1 MLEFYGRVLP
11 SNGPFTL
18 LTGVTGPDGKLSE
31 QRHWNGLKTH
41 QEVAELVQRQSQL
54 PVNVFYAVGSYNGKN
69 RQDPA
74 AKRCFWLDLDSKD
87 FNGSIPDA
95 LRAFAAFVKATGLPP
110 PSIFVHSGRGV
121 HVYWA
126 LDRDVSVDEW
136 VPVAKA
142 LKEKCRE
149 LDFHADP
156 TSTADPARIL
166 RCPGTLNR
174 KGSEPIPCRV
184 LSDNGQT
191 VSIEAMAD
199 ALAVAPVV
207 PTAVSKL
214 AGLVGLDDLST
225 RREYSK
231 LDEDQVRD
239 MLDFINLPA
248 MGGRDDWI
256 TVLNAIQDWGNKSA
270 ESFEVFHDWS
280 SGQPGYVSREDC
292 WRTWDS
298 FQPGGGITVATLIK
312 RATESGWS
320 APQPPDV
327 VSPIPGPA
335 PLAQSLIAPSAP
347 NAASTAAPQ
356 INQGVVASKL
366 MLAADHAAK
375 ALGKV
380 RFELNDAVQ
389 WLANEFVLVS
399 DQEGIYYS
407 VTNRMA
413 MARAVIDDMLT
424 RYMPLNASGV
434 PINATAIMRRY
445 GTVHAVNS
453 LGFHPGAGGV
463 YMENGLS
470 YVNQYLPP
478 EGLVAMSPAEI
489 QLLDHFWWKYL
500 FPREEDRAFG
510 EYLAGCYA
518 HLVQRPDVKIA
529 SAPVMVSK
537 EFGTGK
543 TTVMYDIPR
552 ALAGVHVSKLVS
564 NKVLRSTFSDY
575 INGTHFVH
583 FDEVHINGKWDSD
596 DTANS
601 LKNLITGKMVEV
613 HPKGMKTFN
622 IPNRLF
628 ITATSNYEDAISLP
642 ADDERRWGVYYLNP
656 PPFPSP
662 GQKAA
667 YFRALHAL
675 ITSPQGPGKLR
686 WYFAQVDI
694 SSFDPQAAPPMTS
707 AKKRMVQKSQ
717 MFEVQIIKE
726 MYTNGDPPFGKDL
739 FLTETVRQSLQAE
752 TGKTYSSVQ
761 VREYII
767 RAIPEAQAIRQL
779 RIGNE
784 RVRPWAVAN
793 FSHWDAATA
802 DEVRDGLKGSAQ

>member
-11 SNGPFTL
+11 STGPFTL

-31 QRHWNGLKTH
+31 QRHWNGLKSH
-41 QEVAELVQRQSQL
+41 QEIADLVQRQSQL
-54 PVNVFYAVGSYNGKN
+54 PVNVFYAVGSYAGKN
-69 RQDPA
+69 RQDPV

-87 FNGSIPDA
+87 FDGSIPDA
-95 LRAFAAFVKATGLPP
+95 LRALVAFVKAVGLPP

-121 HVYWA
+121 HVYWP

-136 VPVAKA
+136 LPVARA
-142 LKEKCRE
+142 LKAKCKE
-149 LDFHADP
+149 LEFNADP
-156 TSTADPARIL
+156 TSTSDPARIL

-184 LSDNGQT
+184 LSDNGQSF
-191 VSIEAMAD
+191 SIEAIAD
-199 ALAVAPVV
+199 ALAVAPVEA
-207 PTAVSKL
+207 TAVSKL
-214 AGLVGLDDLST
+214 AGLVGDDLST
-225 RREYSK
+225 KREHTK
-231 LDEDQVRD
+231 LSEDQIRD

-248 MGGRDDWI
+248 MSGRMEWTTI
-256 TVLNAIQDWGNKSA
+256 LCAIQDWDNKSPQ
-270 ESFEVFHDWS
+270 SFEVFHDWS
-280 SGQPGYVSREDC
+280 SGQPGYVNRQDC
-292 WRTWDS
+292 WKTWDS
-298 FQPGGGITVATLIK
+298 FEPGGGITVATLVK
-312 RATESGWS
+312 MATEAGWTP
-320 APQPPDV
+320 PQPIDPV
-327 VSPIPGPA
+327 APVGGPA
-335 PLAQSLIAPSAP
+335 PLAQALLPSAP
-347 NAASTAAPQ
+347 TAASTATPQ

-380 RFELNDAVQ
+380 RFELNDAVH

-399 DQEGIYYS
+399 DQDGVYYS
-407 VTNRMA
+407 ITNRAA
-413 MARAVIDDMLT
+413 MDKSVIDDMLT
-424 RYMPLNASGV
+424 RYMPLNAAGV

-478 EGLVAMSPAEI
+478 EGLVAMSPSEI
-489 QLLDHFWWKYL
+489 QLIEHFWWKYL
-500 FPREEDRAFG
+500 FHREEDRAFG
-510 EYLAGCYA
+510 EYLMGCYG

-642 ADDERRWGVYYLNP
+642 ADDERRWGVYYLSP
-656 PPFPSP
+656 PPIFQTVA
-662 GQKAA
+662 QKSG

-675 ITSPQGPGKLR
+675 ITSPNGPGKLR
-686 WYFAQVDI
+686 WYFSQVDL
-694 SSFDPQAAPPMTS
+694 STFDPQAAPPVTA
-707 AKKRMVQKSQ
+707 AKKRMVDRSQ
-717 MFEVQIIKE
+717 MFEVQILKE
-726 MYTNGDPPFGKDL
+726 MYANGDSPFGKDL
-739 FLTETVRQSLQAE
+739 FLTEAIRQALHSE
-752 TGKTYSSVQ
+752 TGKTYSNVQ
-761 VREYII
+761 VREYIMK
-767 RAIPEAQAIRQL
+767 AIPDAKAIRQM
-779 RIGNE
+779 RIGND
-784 RVRPWAVAN
+784 RCRPWAVRDYAK
-793 FSHWDAATA
+793 WDQATT
-802 DEVRDGLKGSAQ
+802 DEVREGLKSSVQ